1 MIFEVPGAHFG
12 YQNGVRNGVQNGI
25 SMLKALESLLT
36 GILEAMIALLEPSWA
51 LLDAQSGSGGLQENN
66 SPATTAC
73 GEGGGEDKPL
83 PGKWDLRV

>member
-1 MIFEVPGAHFG
+1 MIFEVPGSHFR
-12 YQNGVRNGVQNGI
+12 YQNGVRNGVENGI

-36 GILEAMIALLEPSWA
+36 GILEAMIALLEPFWA
-51 LLDAQSGSGGLQENN
+51 LLDSQSGSEPLQENN
-66 SPATTAC
+66 KSATTAC

>member
-51 LLDAQSGSGGLQENN
+51 LLDSQSGSGHLQQNN
-66 SPATTAC
+66 SDATTAC
-73 GEGGGEDKPL
+73 REGGGERINL
-83 PGKWDLRV
+83 SQVSGI